1 MAHAGIVF
9 LNQWRRLAG
18 FHVRQE
24 IVHQR
29 AQAHRHHARFD
40 VGKQQ
45 RVPVGGGVAHKIEHH
60 ALAHHAHRPEQ
71 EQRPFAHKAKTHDV
85 QGKHHQRHDDRP
97 LRQIA
102 DDNHHFNAV
111 QRCTEDKLLRHMAV
125 EDRHQREQHDRVD
138 HKKHAV
144 AGVVETGNAQRN
156 HPCKDDAQSLAKVVC
171 RVDDVT
177 VRGKHPRQRIN
188 RHNAGSPDG
197 SASRRRSAQTALHCY
212 RAGQSPA
219 PRSAV
224 ASAAPRPA

>member
-18 FHVRQE
+18 FNVRQE

-29 AQAHRHHARFD
+29 TQAHRHHARFD

-45 RVPVGGGVAHKIEHH
+45 CVPVGGGVAHKIEHH
-60 ALAHHAHRPEQ
+60 ALAHYAHRPEQ

-138 HKKHAV
+138 HKK
-144 AGVVETGNAQRN
+144 TRRSWCCRN
-156 HPCKDDAQSLAKVVC
+156 WKCSAQSSLQRRCAKSGESRLPC
-171 RVDDVT
+171 R
-177 VRGKHPRQRIN
+177 R
-188 RHNAGSPDG
+188 
-197 SASRRRSAQTALHCY
+197 CY
-212 RAGQSPA
+212 RAG
-219 PRSAV
+219 
-224 ASAAPRPA
+224 